1 MVYVISIGGK
11 PLMPTNNAKARILL
25 SKGKARVLTNKPFT
39 IMLTYEL
46 KAHYTQPITLGIDSG
61 YLNIGFSATTEKKE
75 LIGGEVNLLKGMTKR
90 ISNRSMY
97 RTNRRIKLRY
107 RKPRFDNRKIEKG
120 WLAPSIEHKL
130 DSHLRFIE
138 SITTILPITNIV
150 IEVANFDIQKIKDPD
165 IKGEGY
171 QQGDQL
177 GFWNTREY
185 VLHRDNH
192 KCQNPNCKNKDKEP
206 ILLVHHI
213 LYTGNGG
220 TDAPSN
226 LITLCNKCH
235 TPASHKSG
243 KFLHEWQTSKPK
255 LRGFKGATF
264 MTMVRWKMLKIL
276 KEKYLE
282 IDINHTYGFIT
293 KSNRIA
299 KNLIKS
305 HHNDAFVIAKG
316 EEQIRTEAI
325 NFEQIRRNNRSLEK
339 FYDAKMIDT
348 RTGLKVSGIELN
360 NGRTTRNKNKN
371 SENLRAYRGE
381 KISKGRRSIRRQRY
395 FYQPGDLVRYQGQIV
410 TVKGT
415 QNKGKY
421 VALKE
426 IKKVPRVDLLI
437 PYIYRKGFA

>member
-1 MVYVISIGGK
+1 MY
-11 PLMPTNNAKARILL
+11 
-25 SKGKARVLTNKPFT
+25 
-39 IMLTYEL
+39 
-46 KAHYTQPITLGIDSG
+46 YTEII
-61 YLNIGFSATTEKKE
+61 
-75 LIGGEVNLLKGMTKR
+75 
-90 ISNRSMY
+90 
-97 RTNRRIKLRY
+97 
-107 RKPRFDNRKIEKG
+107 
-120 WLAPSIEHKL
+120 
-130 DSHLRFIE
+130 
-138 SITTILPITNIV
+138 
-150 IEVANFDIQKIKDPD
+150 
-165 IKGEGY
+165 
-171 QQGDQL
+171 
-177 GFWNTREY
+177 
-185 VLHRDNH
+185 
-192 KCQNPNCKNKDKEP
+192 
-206 ILLVHHI
+206 
-213 LYTGNGG
+213 
-220 TDAPSN
+220 
-226 LITLCNKCH
+226 
-235 TPASHKSG
+235 
-243 KFLHEWQTSKPK
+243 K

-339 FYDAKMIDT
+339 FYDSKVIDI
-348 RTGLKVSGIELN
+348 RTGEKVKGAELN
-360 NGRTTRNKNKN
+360 NGRTTRDKNKN

-395 FYQPGDLVRYQGQIV
+395 FYQSGDLVKYQGQIL
-410 TVKGT
+410 TVRGT